1 MARKPVIASKKQPR
15 QARSIATVAAIMEA
29 ATYILSRGGLAGFT
43 SNKVAERAGVNVAS
57 FYQYFPN
64 KEALLFHIVQ
74 RTWEEQLAR
83 LEPLLAAGAPS
94 PAERLRAFTR
104 ELILIEAAE
113 AELRRGLRTASV
125 ELRETAEFKALL
137 ARGTILFH
145 DFLADALGE
154 RVPEGFDFVVE
165 TTAILITSFTERATD
180 EQRSQARLLRQ
191 ADFLADLLIARF
203 ALS

>member
-1 MARKPVIASKKQPR
+1 MARKPNIASKKQPR
-15 QARSIATVAAIMEA
+15 QARSIATVAAIVEA
-29 ATYILSRGGLAGFT
+29 ATYILSHGGLADFT

-64 KEALLFHIVQ
+64 KEALLFHIVK

-83 LEPLLAAGAPS
+83 LEPILTRGNAS
-94 PAERLRAFTR
+94 PTERLRAFVR
-104 ELILIEAAE
+104 ELMLVEAAE
-113 AELRRGLRTASV
+113 AELRRGLRAASV
-125 ELRETAEFKALL
+125 ELRDTPEFKALL
-137 ARGTILFH
+137 ARGTALFH

-154 RVPEGFDFVVE
+154 RVHNALDFAVE

-180 EQRSQARLLRQ
+180 EQQSKHHLLRQ

-203 ALS
+203 DLA